1 MLVPQRCWPL
11 LAFALLILLLP
22 TTGKTAEQARL
33 TIGDQTYNVPI
44 GKPFAVKLGG
54 ERITMRIDPEVDRSF
69 SEAGISFR
77 YPASFTAEGNADDP
91 AVTIWTIQGTS
102 AAIMLQKYEGGLD
115 SKSLIE
121 VLVTNISDQYKP
133 QKVEQQAVEQQA
145 VKLRGIDASYEGV
158 QLKTTNEDDIEI
170 VQNIFAFANEQG
182 VFALMVQDTHAASDG
197 DSEQYTEA
205 LRLLGESL
213 KTGTAPKPPVPQTPT
228 KKAKAKS
235 R

>member
-1 MLVPQRCWPL
+1 MLVPKRCCPL
-11 LAFALLILLLP
+11 LAFALLILLMP

-44 GKPFAVKLGG
+44 GKPFAVKIGG
-54 ERITMRIDPEVDRSF
+54 ERITMRIDPEVDRTF

-77 YPASFTAEGNADDP
+77 YPASFTAEKKSDDP

-133 QKVEQQAVEQQA
+133 QKVEQQT

-158 QLKTTNEDDIEI
+158 QLKTTNDDDIEV
-170 VQNIFAFANEQG
+170 VQNVFAFANEQG
-182 VFALMVQDTHAASDG
+182 VFALMVQDTHTASEG
-197 DSEQYTEA
+197 DSEQYTES

-213 KTGTAPKPPVPQTPT
+213 KTGPAPKPPVPQAPA